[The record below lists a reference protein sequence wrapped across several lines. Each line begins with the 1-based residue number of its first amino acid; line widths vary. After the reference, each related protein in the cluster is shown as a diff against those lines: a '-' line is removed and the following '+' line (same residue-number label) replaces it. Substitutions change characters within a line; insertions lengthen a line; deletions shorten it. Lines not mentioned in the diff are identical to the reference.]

1 MADIDGP
8 KGENI
13 LTHPYSTN
21 AIVELTSQ
29 GTDITRENGGSLA
42 PVIPNTMPIFVF
54 LVSTSLVLHKH
65 TNSKSSRIKN
75 WPIFCAP
82 LRRVEMYKIC
92 GIRSCTMAI
101 SLIFQLLLFIPGFG
115 FNVSAFHRFQ
125 NLAEI

>member
-42 PVIPNTMPIFVF
+42 PVIPNTMPIFVLF
-54 LVSTSLVLHKH
+54 LVNTSLVPRQTQTTQTH
-65 TNSKSSRIKN
+65 
-75 WPIFCAP
+75 
-82 LRRVEMYKIC
+82 
-92 GIRSCTMAI
+92 
-101 SLIFQLLLFIPGFG
+101 
-115 FNVSAFHRFQ
+115 
-125 NLAEI
+125 